1 LETVVAKLVS
11 ALVSSAEAISHRVK
25 YGGRHLKWV
34 IERVADGKVVK
45 DGLEQEAAEQ
55 ALKAIERSLSKVA

>member
-1 LETVVAKLVS
+1 
-11 ALVSSAEAISHRVK
+11 VSSAEAISHRVK